1 MPTRSS
7 RRPPPE
13 PRRAAGDRYLVAG
26 LAVTQIVSWG
36 VLYYG
41 FSVLLVPMQR
51 DLGWSRGVLV
61 GGFTTAVVVSA
72 LVAPAV
78 GRHLDASGPRAL
90 MAGGGAAGAAF
101 VALWAASGSVVTYYL
116 AWVGIGVVMAATLY
130 EPAFTVLAKRR
141 APHHRRAITAV
152 TLVGGLASFVFQPV
166 TAALADARG
175 WRTALVVLAVV
186 LAGVTVPLHLA
197 VLRQPPDVPPAVAAG
212 GPGPQVGADRRFWT
226 ITAAF
231 SGVAVTSFA
240 TSVLLIAHLVDAGW
254 SLGHAA
260 LAGGVLGASQL
271 PGRLAFG
278 PAMQRLPV
286 TVAAPALFLVPGL
299 GVLALLAADGD
310 GAVWPAVLVLGMGQ
324 GATTLLRPILFVD
337 LYGTGR
343 IGVLNGLAATPITL
357 ARALAPLGAA
367 LVVDATGGYAV
378 TFVLLAAVS
387 LAAALVARA
396 ALAAAGPDAGA
407 PSTT

>member
-1 MPTRSS
+1 VPLR
-7 RRPPPE
+7 RRPLRTE
-13 PRRAAGDRYLVAG
+13 PSDRYLVAG

-78 GRHLDASGPRAL
+78 GRHLDATGPRAL

-101 VALWAASGSVVTYYL
+101 VALWAASGTVPVYYT
-116 AWVGIGVVMAATLY
+116 AWVGIGAVMAATLY

-166 TAALADARG
+166 TAALADAHG
-175 WRTALVVLAVV
+175 WRSALAVLAVV
-186 LAGVTVPLHLA
+186 LAGVTVPVHMV
-197 VLRQPPDVPPAVAAG
+197 VLRRPPDDRLDAPSEEPRPPA
-212 GPGPQVGADRRFWT
+212 GADRRFWT
-226 ITAAF
+226 MTAAF
-231 SGVAVTSFA
+231 SAVAITSFA

-254 SLGHAA
+254 TLRRAA
-260 LAGGVLGASQL
+260 LAGGVLGGSQL
-271 PGRLAFG
+271 LGRLAFG
-278 PAMQRLPV
+278 PTMQRLRLA
-286 TVAAPALFLVPGL
+286 VAAPVLFLVPGL
-299 GVLALLAADGD
+299 GVLVLLAADG
-310 GAVWPAVLVLGMGQ
+310 GPAVWPAVVVLGMGQ
-324 GATTLLRPILFVD
+324 GATTLLRPTLFVD
-337 LYGTGR
+337 LYGTDR
-343 IGVLNGLAATPITL
+343 FGVLNGLAATPITL
-357 ARALAPLGAA
+357 ARALAPLVAA
-367 LVVDATGGYAV
+367 LVVAATGGYTV

-387 LAAALVARA
+387 LVAAFIAHTALE
-396 ALAAAGPDAGA
+396 DTQ
-407 PSTT
+407 PSGR

>member
-1 MPTRSS
+1 MPMLSPRQ
-7 RRPPPE
+7 PP
-13 PRRAAGDRYLVAG
+13 RATAGDRHLVAG

-36 VLYYG
+36 VLYYA
-41 FSVLLVPMQR
+41 FPVLLVPMQR

-61 GGFTTAVVVSA
+61 GGFTAAVVVSA

-78 GRHLDASGPRAL
+78 GRHLDAAGPRAL

-101 VALWAASGSVVTYYL
+101 VALWAASGAVLTYYL
-116 AWVGIGVVMAATLY
+116 AWVGIGAVMAATLY

-141 APHHRRAITAV
+141 APHHRRAMTAV

-166 TAALADARG
+166 TAALAEAHG
-175 WRTALVVLAVV
+175 WRTALAVLAVV
-186 LAGVTVPLHLA
+186 LAGVTVPVHLV
-197 VLRQPPDVPPAVAAG
+197 VLRRPSEERLGAAPEGPRPP
-212 GPGPQVGADRRFWT
+212 VGADRRFWT
-226 ITAAF
+226 MTAAF

-254 SLGHAA
+254 TLASAA

-278 PAMQRLPV
+278 PTTQRLPV
-286 TVAAPALFLVPGL
+286 AVAAPILFLVPGL
-299 GVLALLAADGD
+299 GVLVLLAADG
-310 GAVWPAVLVLGMGQ
+310 GPAVWLAVVVLGMGQ
-324 GATTLLRPILFVD
+324 GATTLLRPILFVE
-337 LYGTGR
+337 LYGTDQ

-357 ARALAPLGAA
+357 ARALAPLAAA
-367 LVVDATGGYAV
+367 LVVAATDGYAV

-396 ALAAAGPDAGA
+396 ALADTRPIGAGP
-407 PSTT
+407 

>member
-1 MPTRSS
+1 MQPPMPMPSPRQ
-7 RRPPPE
+7 PP
-13 PRRAAGDRYLVAG
+13 RAARGDRYLVAG
-26 LAVTQIVSWG
+26 LALTEIVSWG

-61 GGFTTAVVVSA
+61 GGFTSAVVVSA

-78 GRHLDASGPRAL
+78 GRYLDATGPRLL

-101 VALWAASGSVVTYYL
+101 VALWAASGAVVTYYL

-166 TAALADARG
+166 TAALADAHG
-175 WRTALVVLAVV
+175 WRTTLVVLAVV
-186 LAGVTVPLHLA
+186 LAGVTVPVHLV
-197 VLRQPPDVPPAVAAG
+197 VLRRPPDEPLGVAPARHTPVA
-212 GPGPQVGADRRFWT
+212 GADRRFWT
-226 ITAAF
+226 MTAAF
-231 SGVAVTSFA
+231 SGAAVTSFA
-240 TSVLLIAHLVDAGW
+240 TSVLLIAYLVDAGW
-254 SLGHAA
+254 TLASAA

-278 PAMQRLPV
+278 PTTQRLRP
-286 TVAAPALFLVPGL
+286 TVAAPVLLLIPGL
-299 GVLALLAADGD
+299 GVLVLLAADG
-310 GAVWPAVLVLGMGQ
+310 GPAVWPAVLVLGMGQ
-324 GATTLLRPILFVD
+324 GATTLLRATLFVD
-337 LYGTGR
+337 LYGTDR
-343 IGVLNGLAATPITL
+343 IGVLNGLAATPVTL
-357 ARALAPLGAA
+357 ARALAPLAA
-367 LVVDATGGYAV
+367 TLVVAATGGYAL

-387 LAAALVARA
+387 LAAAFVAHA
-396 ALAAAGPDAGA
+396 GLADTRPLGA
-407 PSTT
+407 RL

>member
-1 MPTRSS
+1 MGADPTALMPVPSP
-7 RRPPPE
+7 RRPPGAAPAA
-13 PRRAAGDRYLVAG
+13 RAPLGDRYLVAG

-78 GRHLDASGPRAL
+78 GRHLDAADARAL

-101 VALWAASGSVVTYYL
+101 VALWAASSTVATYYA
-116 AWVGIGVVMAATLY
+116 AWIGIGAVMAATLY

-152 TLVGGLASFVFQPV
+152 TLVAGLASFVFQPV
-166 TAALADARG
+166 TAALADAHG
-175 WRTALVVLAVV
+175 WRTALVVLAGI
-186 LAGVTVPLHLA
+186 LAAVTVPVHLV
-197 VLRQPPDVPPAVAAG
+197 VLRRPANGGLDTDAPPPAA
-212 GPGPQVGADRRFWT
+212 GADRRFWT
-226 ITAAF
+226 MTAAF
-231 SGVAVTSFA
+231 SAVAVTSFA

-254 SLGHAA
+254 DLGRAA

-271 PGRLAFG
+271 LGRLAFG
-278 PAMQRLPV
+278 PMSQRLPLAV
-286 TVAAPALFLVPGL
+286 VAPVLFLVPGL
-299 GVLALLAADGD
+299 GVLALLAAG
-310 GAVWPAVLVLGMGQ
+310 GGPFVWAAAVVLGTGQ
-324 GATTLLRPILFVD
+324 GATTLLRPTLFVD
-337 LYGTGR
+337 LYGTDR

-367 LVVDATGGYAV
+367 LVVSATGGYGV

-387 LAAALVARA
+387 LTAAVIART
-396 ALAAAGPDAGA
+396 ALADL
-407 PSTT
+407 